1 MEDVYKETLPAQILE
16 MNNKALDIIVSF
28 SDFNM
33 NGEKKGHKTKDE
45 YVLYIFMNKRRPF
58 CTT

>member
-28 SDFNM
+28 SDFSM

-45 YVLYIFMNKRRPF
+45 YVLYIFYE
-58 CTT
+58 